1 MLKNMFRQFYKRDAS
16 RQYEEKNAS
25 FGLGLAIAAA
35 LAEKNRGRIRM
46 ESDERRTIFTAE
58 MRG

>member
-1 MLKNMFRQFYKRDAS
+1 MFRRFYKRDAS

-35 LAEKNRGRIRM
+35 LAEKNRGRIRV